1 MGCNYLLRAGADQ
14 CNITD
19 LSLSS
24 HPSTHG
30 SYDTS
35 GRREWLIKEAITAK
49 DYKTIMK
56 KNSNTTIGTGLVRNA
71 GKVEES
77 NEEHGAREA
86 GLMETPTCLD
96 GDAVLKIVMGII
108 MTVMGW

>member
-1 MGCNYLLRAGADQ
+1 M
-14 CNITD
+14 
-19 LSLSS
+19 
-24 HPSTHG
+24 
-30 SYDTS
+30 
-35 GRREWLIKEAITAK
+35 
-49 DYKTIMK
+49 
-56 KNSNTTIGTGLVRNA
+56 GLVRNA

-77 NEEHGAREA
+77 NEEHRAREA